1 MLPFVVFAVLT
12 TVESMESLA
21 AWFPMLTYPGGWYPA
36 VYVVKLIVLI
46 IVLTWSWKYYPPMIP
61 PGLNMS
67 KGAVITGLG
76 WGLLYGLL
84 GGVLWI
90 ILCTWNLEKDVLPP
104 LLEKLGDWLNLP
116 SMKEW
121 LKPGSR
127 VGYEP
132 YKYLTEDYANH
143 FVRFRLI
150 GLVLLVPLLEELF
163 WRGFLNRIIVDE
175 NWQSVPWG
183 RMTAMSFVILTAAF
197 VLVHTEWTAALVWV
211 VGMHWLYVKT
221 KSLWACVV
229 AHAASNAVLGYYI
242 LAYGQWQLW

>member
-1 MLPFVVFAVLT
+1 MSGWKPFLAYVLPFVLFAVLT

-21 AWFPMLTYPGGWYPA
+21 AWYPWLYA
-36 VYVVKLIVLI
+36 AKVLAI
-46 IVLTWSWKYYPPMIP
+46 GAALVWGMRYHPP
-61 PGLNMS
+61 
-67 KGAVITGLG
+67 ITSQGLG
-76 WGLLYGLL
+76 WGLLYGLV
-84 GGVLWI
+84 GGILWI
-90 ILCTWNLEKDVLPP
+90 VLCTWNLEKDVLPP
-104 LLEKLGDWLNLP
+104 LFDKLGDALNLP
-116 SMKEW
+116 SIKEW

-127 VGYEP
+127 LGYEP
-132 YKYLTEDYANH
+132 FAKLSMLQAYL
-143 FVRFRLI
+143 FVGIRLI